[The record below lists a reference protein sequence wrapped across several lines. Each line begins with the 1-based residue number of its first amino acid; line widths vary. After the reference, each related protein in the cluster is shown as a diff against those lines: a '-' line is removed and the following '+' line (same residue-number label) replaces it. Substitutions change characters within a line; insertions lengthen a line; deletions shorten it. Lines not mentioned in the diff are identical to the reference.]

1 MIDKIIKKYV
11 NKLIR
16 ITAKLTT
23 DKMTQGEESSNYFVK
38 SMLIVWSYKL
48 VSLFL
53 LYILDSETFRKK
65 MD

>member
-65 MD
+65 ID